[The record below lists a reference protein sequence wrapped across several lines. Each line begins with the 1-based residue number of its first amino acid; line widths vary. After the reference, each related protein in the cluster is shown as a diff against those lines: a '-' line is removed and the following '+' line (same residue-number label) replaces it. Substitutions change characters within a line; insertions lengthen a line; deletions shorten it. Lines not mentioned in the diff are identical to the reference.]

1 MNTKHPLQFL
11 LKLLCLIIIIMLLSW
26 QADHAFSLAAS
37 MGLLIG
43 SVLLYFPLCY
53 LGRKL
58 LDARPTADRA
68 AQVNVIIHFPLVYLL
83 GIAIIEAFKLAF
95 AHRQDKWSDHSP

>member
-1 MNTKHPLQFL
+1 MNTKHPVQFL
-11 LKLLCLIIIIMLLSW
+11 LKLVCLIIIIMLWLW

-37 MGLLIG
+37 LGLLIG

-68 AQVNVIIHFPLVYLL
+68 AQVNGSSTSVGFSARNSYRRGV
-83 GIAIIEAFKLAF
+83 
-95 AHRQDKWSDHSP
+95 

>member
-1 MNTKHPLQFL
+1 MNTKHPVQFF
-11 LKLLCLIIIIMLLSW
+11 LKLVCLIIILVLWVW

-37 MGLLIG
+37 LGLLIG

-58 LDARPTADRA
+58 LDARPTAARA
-68 AQVNVIIHFPLVYLL
+68 AQVDAQGKRI
-83 GIAIIEAFKLAF
+83 
-95 AHRQDKWSDHSP
+95 